1 MNLQMIGVLTTGLGF
16 LMGVT
21 GALIMPMRRKMGH
34 CFIIA
39 SVCLL
44 GLGAIVAFV
53 VTLFA

>member
-1 MNLQMIGVLTTGLGF
+1 
-16 LMGVT
+16 MGVT
-21 GALIMPMRRKMGH
+21 GALIMPMRREMGR

-53 VTLFA
+53 VTLLA